1 MKQKTSSNVRPLVQQ
16 GGAFVSKSRLAKSIA
31 LSLVLGV
38 SGFVSSQVQAVSY
51 TAADDRIDINTEWNS
66 KATAAG
72 DQSVAVG
79 GLATA
84 SRKATIA
91 VGQNAQANSDWTVAV
106 GQAAGSGATHQ
117 DYSLILGTQAGQIA
131 DGTAAPDDINVKTDK
146 QIREDVEKA
155 LSDEEKALDAKKK
168 KSLFKRASMR

>member
-16 GGAFVSKSRLAKSIA
+16 GGSFVSKSHLAKSIA

-38 SGFVSSQVQAVSY
+38 SGFVSSQVQAGNY
-51 TAADDRIDINTEWNS
+51 TAATDRVNINTEWTS
-66 KATAAG
+66 KATATG
-72 DQSVAVG
+72 NQSVAVG
-79 GLATA
+79 GLA
-84 SRKATIA
+84 KADADYTIA
-91 VGQNAQANSDWTVAV
+91 VGQNAQANSASEVVV
-106 GQAAGSGATHQ
+106 GRAAGSGATYQ
-117 DYSLILGTQAGQIA
+117 NYSLILGAEAGQIA
-131 DGTAAPDDINVKTDK
+131 DGTAAPDDTNVKTDK

>member
-1 MKQKTSSNVRPLVQQ
+1 M
-16 GGAFVSKSRLAKSIA
+16 
-31 LSLVLGV
+31 SLVLGV
-38 SGFVSSQVQAVSY
+38 SGFVSSQVQAVTYATY
-51 TAADDRIDINTEWNS
+51 TAANGTVSIRTGSDI
-66 KATAAG
+66 AASSDG
-72 DQSVAVG
+72 EQSVAVG

-106 GQAAGSGATHQ
+106 GQAAGSGATYQ

-131 DGTAAPDDINVKTDK
+131 DGTAAPDGTKVKTDA